1 MPHDP
6 APIAPRYCPLC
17 ATPLQTREHAGASR
31 LACPACE
38 FIHYDDPKLAVGAL
52 IEDEAGRLLYTQRD
66 HQPAMG
72 AWAWPSGFVD
82 RGEEL
87 RAAAAREVRE
97 ETGIEAVIDDLL
109 GAYSRAGDPLV
120 FIAFAGRAVGG
131 TLRAGPEAR
140 DVRFFP
146 LACLPPPAFP
156 HDPEILRRWRAR
168 R

>member
-1 MPHDP
+1 M
-6 APIAPRYCPLC
+6 
-17 ATPLQTREHAGASR
+17 
-31 LACPACE
+31 
-38 FIHYDDPKLAVGAL
+38 
-52 IEDEAGRLLYTQRD
+52 
-66 HQPAMG
+66 
-72 AWAWPSGFVD
+72 
-82 RGEEL
+82 
-87 RAAAAREVRE
+87 
-97 ETGIEAVIDDLL
+97 IDDLL